1 LSRLLL
7 VRHGHTKL
15 NSGQR
20 FWGKTD
26 VALSDKGI
34 QEAEKLRDRLA
45 TEKINATYASNLSR
59 ARLTAEIIAS
69 RHNVKINSHAEL
81 NEISFGWLEGLTF
94 EEIGKLH
101 PELAEVLSKWSVKP
115 KFPGGESLDDL
126 NDRVQK
132 FLEQLRKHKPK
143 ETILIVSHA
152 GTLRLIIC
160 NLLAI
165 GLEHWRHIRLDLAS
179 LSIIETYPEG
189 AILSLLNDVSHLK
202 SQEVI

>member
-7 VRHGHTKL
+7 VRHGNTKL
-15 NSGQR
+15 NSGER

-26 VALSDKGI
+26 VTLSEKGT

-45 TEKINATYASNLSR
+45 AEKINAIYTSKLSR
-59 ARLTAEIIAS
+59 ARATAEIIATE
-69 RHNVKINSHAEL
+69 HNVKINSRDEL
-81 NEISFGWLEGLTF
+81 NEISFGWIEGLTF

-101 PELAEVLSKWSVKP
+101 PELAEVLSRWSVKP
-115 KFPGGESLDDL
+115 QFPGGESLDDL
-126 NDRVQK
+126 NERVQK
-132 FLEQLRKHKPK
+132 FLKRLQNHKPK

-165 GLEHWRHIRLDLAS
+165 GMEHWRHIHLDLAS
-179 LSIIETYPEG
+179 LSIMDTYPEG
-189 AILSLLNDVSHLK
+189 AVLSLLNDVSHLK
-202 SQEVI
+202 

>member
-1 LSRLLL
+1 LSILLL
-7 VRHGHTKL
+7 VRHGNTKL
-15 NSGQR
+15 NSGKR

-26 VALSDKGI
+26 VELSGKGI
-34 QEAEKLRDRLA
+34 KEAEKLRDRLA
-45 TEKINATYASNLSR
+45 TDKINAIYTSNLSR
-59 ARLTAEIIAS
+59 SRLTAEIIAS
-69 RHNVKINSHAEL
+69 RHKVNITTCAEL
-81 NEISFGWLEGLTF
+81 NEINFGWLEGLTF

-101 PELAEVLSKWSVKP
+101 PEMADVLSKWSIRP

-126 NDRVQK
+126 NNRVQK
-132 FLEQLRKHKPK
+132 FLKRLQKHKPQ

-160 NLLAI
+160 SLLAI

-179 LSIIETYPEG
+179 LSIMETYPEG

-202 SQEVI
+202 

>member
-1 LSRLLL
+1 MSRLIL
-7 VRHGHTKL
+7 VRHGNTKL
-15 NSGQR
+15 NSGKR

-26 VALSDKGI
+26 VELSDKGI

-45 TEKINATYASNLSR
+45 KEKINAIYASNLSR

-69 RHNVKINSHAEL
+69 KRKLNVTTRAEL
-81 NEISFGWLEGLTF
+81 NEINFGFLEGLTF

-101 PELAEVLSKWSVKP
+101 PEMAEVLSNWSVKP

-126 NDRVQK
+126 NNRVQK
-132 FLEQLRKHKPK
+132 FLIRLQKHKPE

-152 GTLRLIIC
+152 GTLRLLIC

-179 LSIIETYPEG
+179 LSIMETYPEG
-189 AILSLLNDVSHLK
+189 AVLSLLNDVSHLK
-202 SQEVI
+202 Y